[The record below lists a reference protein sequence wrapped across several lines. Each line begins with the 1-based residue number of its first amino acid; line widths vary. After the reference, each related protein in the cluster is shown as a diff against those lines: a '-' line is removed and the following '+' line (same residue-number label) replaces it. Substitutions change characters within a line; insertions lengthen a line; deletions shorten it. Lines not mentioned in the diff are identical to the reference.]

1 MNLPVFPQDKLNH
14 FAYGQV
20 IFAAAYVLTMSAEL
34 ALAVSAVAGVL
45 KEVADYVLNK
55 RAVARGEAAPHGV
68 EVLDAVAT
76 AMGGLVPFVLLGL

>member
-1 MNLPVFPQDKLNH
+1 MNLPVFAQDKLNH

-20 IFAAAYVLTMSAEL
+20 IFAAVYIVTMEAGL
-34 ALAVSAVAGVL
+34 ALAVSGVAGVL
-45 KEVADYVLNK
+45 KEGADYLLNK

-76 AMGGLVPFVLLGL
+76 GLGGLVPFVLLAM